1 MAPEL
6 VEWREFFVTTATV
19 AGALIGLLFI
29 AVSLHL
35 PVFNDERYEDL
46 RLDARSIL
54 LGYVIALSLSLFPLI
69 PQALASLGREV
80 LLVFVFIAVASARSA
95 PRLFRSGGVYGMRN
109 RWFRI
114 ALLVT
119 GLGTTLAGGVA
130 LLSGQTW
137 ALELLGASVIVLI
150 VVSVL
155 RTWDIVFRAARVPPP
170 R

>member
-6 VEWREFFVTTATV
+6 VEWHDFFVTTATV
-19 AGALIGLLFI
+19 AGALVGLLFI

-35 PVFNDERYEDL
+35 PVFNDDRYEDL

-69 PQALASLGREV
+69 PQSLEALGREQ
-80 LLVFVFIAVASARSA
+80 LLVFVFIAASSARTA
-95 PRLFRSGGVYGMRN
+95 PRLLRSGGVYGLRN

-114 ALLVT
+114 ALLLT
-119 GLGTTLAGGVA
+119 GLTTTLAGGLA
-130 LLSGQTW
+130 FISGQTW

-155 RTWDIVFRAARVPPP
+155 RTWDIVFRAARTAGIS
-170 R
+170 

>member
-6 VEWREFFVTTATV
+6 AEWHDFFITTATV

-35 PVFNDERYEDL
+35 PVFNDDRYEDL
-46 RLDARSIL
+46 RIDARSIL

-69 PQALASLGREV
+69 PQSLDALGREV
-80 LLVFVFIAVASARSA
+80 LVVFVFIAVASARSA
-95 PRLFRSGGVYGMRN
+95 PRLFRSGGVYGKKN
-109 RWFRI
+109 RWFRV

-119 GLGTTLAGGVA
+119 GLGTTLAGGLA
-130 LLSGQTW
+130 FLSGQTW
-137 ALELLGASVIVLI
+137 ALELMSASVIVLI

-155 RTWDIVFRAARVPPP
+155 RTWDIVFRAARVVPP

>member
-6 VEWREFFVTTATV
+6 AEWHDFFITTATV
-19 AGALIGLLFI
+19 AGALVGLLFI

-35 PVFNDERYEDL
+35 PVFNDDRYEDL

-69 PQALASLGREV
+69 PQSLASLGREV

-109 RWFRI
+109 RWFRVV
-114 ALLVT
+114 LLVT
-119 GLGTTLAGGVA
+119 GLVTTLAGGAA
-130 LLSGQTW
+130 LLFGQTW
-137 ALELLGASVIVLI
+137 ALELLSGSVIVLI

-155 RTWDIVFRAARVPPP
+155 RTWDIVFRAARVAP
-170 R
+170 RT